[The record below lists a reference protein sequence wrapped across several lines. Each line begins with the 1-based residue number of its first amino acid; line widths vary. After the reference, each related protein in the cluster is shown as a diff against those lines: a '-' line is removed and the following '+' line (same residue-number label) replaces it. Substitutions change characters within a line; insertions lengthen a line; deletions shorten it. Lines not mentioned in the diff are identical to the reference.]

1 MYIRIRPL
9 APWPTMLDAPIDTI
23 RPTSTDR
30 PWKAAVCEPGR
41 YGYAM
46 ASANSQITT
55 LAMRRVGRAVSLSS
69 QPICSSPL
77 STRLNSE
84 AAVAAIRRA
93 MAKITHTSTSPGKA
107 PMMAWKTSAATS
119 NR

>member
-1 MYIRIRPL
+1 MRLILLRHGETV
-9 APWPTMLDAPIDTI
+9 WNIDK
-23 RPTSTDR
+23 RLQGHD
-30 PWKAAVCEPGR
+30 
-41 YGYAM
+41 
-46 ASANSQITT
+46 N
-55 LAMRRVGRAVSLSS
+55 
-69 QPICSSPL
+69 SPL